1 MAGRI
6 TLGSHVW
13 VNGAVVF
20 RDLEGELVLL
30 NLESGV
36 YFGLDPVGTRIWH
49 LLTEPCTLEHIL
61 DALVDEYDVARG
73 QCEHD
78 LLRFVGR
85 LREKALLEV
94 AG

>member
-1 MAGRI
+1 MDRI
-6 TLGSHVW
+6 TLGSHVR

-20 RDLEGELVLL
+20 RDLGGELVLL

-49 LLTEPCTLEHIL
+49 LLKEPCALEQIL

-73 QCEHD
+73 QCERD
-78 LLRFVGR
+78 LLRFSGH
-85 LREKALLEV
+85 LREKALIEV
-94 AG
+94 SD